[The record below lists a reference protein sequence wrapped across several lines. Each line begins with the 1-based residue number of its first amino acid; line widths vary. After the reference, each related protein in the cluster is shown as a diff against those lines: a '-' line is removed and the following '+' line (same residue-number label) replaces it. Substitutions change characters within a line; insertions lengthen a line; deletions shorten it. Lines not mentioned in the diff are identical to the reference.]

1 MQRRRFLATVATGAS
16 AAVAGCGIGGGN
28 TPTAAYDVGMGAS
41 VFEPREVTV
50 QVGETV
56 RWRNTNSRAH
66 TVTAYEKQIPEAAP
80 YWASGGFDS
89 EQAARDGFYEA
100 FDGALSSDDTYERT
114 FEASGEHHYFCV
126 PHERGGMLGVVV
138 VEP

>member
-16 AAVAGCGIGGGN
+16 ASLAGCGIGGGN
-28 TPTAAYDVGMGAS
+28 TPAAAYDVGMGAS
-41 VFEPREVTV
+41 VYEPQEITIE
-50 QVGETV
+50 VGETV

-66 TVTAYEKQIPEAAP
+66 TVTAYGKQIPDGAP

-89 EQAARDGFYEA
+89 EQAARDAFYEG
-100 FDGALSSDDTYERT
+100 FGGALSTDDTYERT
-114 FEASGEHHYFCV
+114 FETAGEHHYFCV
-126 PHERGGMLGVVV
+126 PHERAGMIGVVI